1 MNNVQLPAK
10 LFKVILW
17 TSIWDKHFRATLK
30 FVEYF
35 FTSTLI
41 GHLRVLDRVKFW
53 ILITNLGSPFSV
65 SRTKILVKIL
75 ENSYTMLTWC
85 EAWVDIWWLLY
96 AGAMACIGWD
106 KLWCLWWNDL
116 SRDQGDHAWRLLVS
130 SIGSSRCRIFQYRVS
145 YWFCDIHNY
154 RTQFFFVIKSPFE
167 LMILRC

>member
-35 FTSTLI
+35 FTSILI

-75 ENSYTMLTWC
+75 ENSYTMLT
-85 EAWVDIWWLLY
+85 
-96 AGAMACIGWD
+96 
-106 KLWCLWWNDL
+106 
-116 SRDQGDHAWRLLVS
+116 
-130 SIGSSRCRIFQYRVS
+130 
-145 YWFCDIHNY
+145 
-154 RTQFFFVIKSPFE
+154 
-167 LMILRC
+167 